1 VRSDDDQDDDVDD
14 DSGDWPE
21 AGVDRSEDSDE
32 GSTEPGFAL
41 PTHVFF
47 ENEDLIRSLNDP
59 RRGENDPELAKRLFA
74 ALLEATLIALVP
86 EEQDLGNLI
95 DGEETGDDADEAS
108 AKPGELTLE
117 GDLELSF
124 VLVRHPDVEGDIVPM
139 FTDEGSLG
147 AFLPDGGRYVALAV
161 RDLFPLLGSGSDG
174 PPNIVIN
181 PGGDEALLLTPRM
194 VQDLIDSSR
203 GYGTKLID
211 EDVEVVVGPADE
223 PLPDDAQRAVS
234 TLLAEHEAVL
244 RCTQLQWYMP
254 DRHETPSLV
263 LAIELDPLV
272 EGDTRRFA
280 LASIWRDLSPVLRTL
295 DRQVEM
301 VDLAGQKTRLEPVV
315 RELAAFYERDDS
327 E

>member
-1 VRSDDDQDDDVDD
+1 VREPQDINDDDD

-21 AGVDRSEDSDE
+21 ADAEPSNDEDSSSE
-32 GSTEPGFAL
+32 EEFTL

-47 ENEDLIRSLNDP
+47 ENEGLIRALNDP
-59 RRGENDPELAKRLFA
+59 RRGENDPELAKRLFS
-74 ALLEATLIALVP
+74 ALLDATLIALVP
-86 EEQDLGNLI
+86 EEQRLG
-95 DGEETGDDADEAS
+95 DGEGS
-108 AKPGELTLE
+108 GEVTLD

-147 AFLPDGGRYVALAV
+147 SFLPEGGRYVALAV

-194 VQDLIDSSR
+194 VQDLIDSAR
-203 GYGTKLID
+203 GYGTEVID
-211 EDVEVVVGPADE
+211 EGVEVIVSPAE
-223 PLPDDAQRAVS
+223 THLPDDAEAAVT
-234 TLLAEHEAVL
+234 TLLREHEAVIK
-244 RCTQLQWYMP
+244 CTQLQWFMP
-254 DRHETPSLV
+254 DRHEHPSLV
-263 LAIELDPLV
+263 LAVELDPEL

-280 LASIWRDLSPVLRTL
+280 LASLWRDLSPVLRTL

-301 VDLAGQKTRLEPVV
+301 VDLAGQRDRLEPTV
-315 RELAAFYERDDS
+315 RTLAPFYVRPDLVDGDEDDAS
-327 E
+327 

>member
-1 VRSDDDQDDDVDD
+1 MRDDEHIDDDDD

-21 AGVDRSEDSDE
+21 AGAERPEDEDPASED
-32 GSTEPGFAL
+32 PGFAL

-47 ENEDLIRSLNDP
+47 ENEALIRALNDP

-74 ALLEATLIALVP
+74 ALLQATLIALVP
-86 EEQDLGNLI
+86 EEQQLGDIEGSGEVTL
-95 DGEETGDDADEAS
+95 DGE
-108 AKPGELTLE
+108 
-117 GDLELSF
+117 LELSF

-147 AFLPDGGRYVALAV
+147 SFLPEGGRYVALSV
-161 RDLFPLLGSGSDG
+161 KDLFPLLGSGHDG

-194 VQDLIDSSR
+194 VQDLIDSAR
-203 GYGTKLID
+203 GYGTELID
-211 EDVEVVVGPADE
+211 EGVEVIVGPAE
-223 PLPDDAQRAVS
+223 EQLPTDAEAAVT
-234 TLLAEHEAVL
+234 TLLREHDAVL
-244 RCTQLQWYMP
+244 RCTQLQWFMP
-254 DRHETPSLV
+254 DRHDAPSLV
-263 LAIELDPLV
+263 LAVELDPQL

-280 LASIWRDLSPVLRTL
+280 LASLWRDLSPVLRTL

-301 VDLAGQKTRLEPVV
+301 VDLAGQRERLEPTV
-315 RELAAFYERDDS
+315 RTIEPFYARDD

>member
-1 VRSDDDQDDDVDD
+1 VWAHASNDDPRDDDD
-14 DSGDWPE
+14 DSSGEWPE
-21 AGVDRSEDSDE
+21 ADAEASSEEEDDDSSSEDV
-32 GSTEPGFAL
+32 GFTP

-47 ENEDLIRSLNDP
+47 ENESLIRALNDP
-59 RRGENDPELAKRLFA
+59 RRGENDPDLAKRLFA

-86 EEQDLGNLI
+86 EDQELGGAEGT
-95 DGEETGDDADEAS
+95 GEI
-108 AKPGELTLE
+108 TLD

-147 AFLPDGGRYVALAV
+147 NFLPEGGRYVALAV
-161 RDLFPLLGSGSDG
+161 RDLFPLLGSGTDG

-203 GYGTKLID
+203 GYGTELVDD
-211 EDVEVVVGPADE
+211 ETEVIVAPADT
-223 PLPDDAQRAVS
+223 PLPDDATTAVA
-234 TLLAEHEAVL
+234 TLLAEHDAVI

-254 DRHETPSLV
+254 QRHEHPSLV
-263 LAIELDPLV
+263 LAVELDPAI

-280 LASIWRDLSPVLRTL
+280 LASLWRDLSPVLRTL

-301 VDLAGQKTRLEPVV
+301 VDLAGQRERLEPTV
-315 RELAAFYERDDS
+315 RTIEPFYVRDDAA

>member
-1 VRSDDDQDDDVDD
+1 MDQDEDPDD

-21 AGVDRSEDSDE
+21 ADADRSEDSDE
-32 GSTEPGFAL
+32 ESESGFAL

-47 ENEDLIRSLNDP
+47 ENEGLIRALNDP

-74 ALLEATLIALVP
+74 SLLESTLIALVP
-86 EEQDLGNLI
+86 EEQELGSLLSE
-95 DGEETGDDADEAS
+95 DGDDPANKS
-108 AKPGELTLE
+108 GELTLD

-147 AFLPDGGRYVALAV
+147 SFLPDGGRYVALAV

-194 VQDLIDSSR
+194 VQDLIDSAR
-203 GYGTKLID
+203 GYGTELID
-211 EDVEVVVGPADE
+211 EGADVIVGPADE
-223 PLPDDAQRAVS
+223 PLPDDAQRAVA

-244 RCTQLQWYMP
+244 RCTQLQWFMP
-254 DRHETPSLV
+254 QRHKAPSLV
-263 LAIELDPLV
+263 LAIELDPTV

-301 VDLAGQKTRLEPVV
+301 VDLAGQQSRLEPTV
-315 RELAAFYERDDS
+315 RELDAFYDRDAS
-327 E
+327 K